1 MACNE
6 GKAGPATCR
15 SLGGDFDSFYKF
27 FCSLGNL
34 TFNWSLPSE
43 RVSQRTNTLILI

>member
-15 SLGGDFDSFYKF
+15 SLGAILIVFASFCFVLARKA
-27 FCSLGNL
+27 SLL
-34 TFNWSLPSE
+34 NWSLPSQ
-43 RVSQRTNTLILI
+43 RVG